1 MPTKEIFNTDAIKQ
15 AVVMLGS
22 MEKLAVAIRG
32 TNMSVFKWVHGQAV
46 PSPLSCM
53 KIEKATQGRI
63 TKEQIRPHF
72 DWENFR
78 LL

>member
-15 AVVMLGS
+15 AIAMFGS
-22 MEKLAVAIRG
+22 MEKLAAAIKG
-32 TNMSVFKWVHGQAV
+32 THMSVFKWAHGKAV

-53 KIEKATQGRI
+53 KIEKATQGRV

-72 DWENFR
+72 DWENFS